1 MSAAAG
7 PGQGTASR
15 IPSWLS
21 PVWLVLGAI
30 VSVQFGAA
38 FAKSLFALAAPTA
51 IAWLR
56 MAVAALIFW
65 AVARPRLR
73 GRTWAEWRVVLG
85 YGIALAT
92 MNWSIYQSFARIP
105 IGLAVTIEFLGPLVV
120 ALVGSRR
127 PRDLIWALLAAVGV
141 ALLGVFPASADWVGI
156 GFALLAGAAWAAY
169 IVLSGPTGA
178 AWEGVTGVSAG
189 TLVGALVFL
198 VPGVLTGGADMWQ
211 PRVLALAALVGVL
224 SSVIPYGL
232 EMVARRS
239 IPSGVFGILMSIEPA
254 AAALA
259 ALLVLGEQLSWIE
272 WVAMACVIVASVG
285 STRTLSKA
293 PALNE

>member
-1 MSAAAG
+1 MRVTPRTAAKG
-7 PGQGTASR
+7 LPG
-15 IPSWLS
+15 WLN

-38 FAKSLFALAAPTA
+38 FAKSLFTLTAPTA
-51 IAWLR
+51 VAWLR
-56 MAVAALIFW
+56 MAAAALIFW
-65 AVARPRLR
+65 VFARPRLR
-73 GRTWAEWRVVLG
+73 GRTWPEWRVVIG

-92 MNWSIYQSFARIP
+92 MNWSIYLSFSRIP
-105 IGLAVTIEFLGPLVV
+105 IGLAVTIEFLGPLAV

-127 PRDLIWALLAAVGV
+127 ARDLVWVALAAIGV
-141 ALLGVFPASADWVGI
+141 VLLGVFPATVDWIGI

-178 AWEGVTGVSAG
+178 AWEGVTGVSVG
-189 TLVGALVFL
+189 SLVGALMFL
-198 VPGVLTGGADMWQ
+198 VPGLLTGGTSLWQ
-211 PRVLALAALVGVL
+211 PRVALLAVLVGVL

-239 IPSGVFGILMSIEPA
+239 IPASVFGILMSLEPA

-259 ALLVLGEQLSWIE
+259 ALLILGERLSWVE
-272 WVAMACVIVASVG
+272 VVAMACVIVASVG
-285 STRTLSKA
+285 STRTLAKA
-293 PALNE
+293 PAVNE

>member
-1 MSAAAG
+1 MSAAGGAE
-7 PGQGTASR
+7 PGAASR
-15 IPSWLS
+15 LPSWLS
-21 PVWLVLGAI
+21 PVWLVLGSI

-65 AVARPRLR
+65 AVARPRFR

-85 YGIALAT
+85 YGVALAT

-127 PRDLIWALLAAVGV
+127 ARDLVWALFAAVGV
-141 ALLGVFPASADWVGI
+141 ALLGVFPASADWLGI

-198 VPGVLTGGADMWQ
+198 VPGVLAGGAEMWQ
-211 PRVLALAALVGVL
+211 PHVLALAALVGVL

-259 ALLVLGEQLSWIE
+259 ALLVLGEQLSWVE
-272 WVAMACVIVASVG
+272 WIAMACVIIASVG
-285 STRTLSKA
+285 STRALSQA
-293 PALNE
+293 PVVNE